1 MRITKISVKK
11 LFGVFDHEIPLNRD
25 SRITIIHGP
34 NGFGKTMLLRMI
46 HGLFT
51 SKLNVFVEVPFRE
64 FRVEFDTNEA
74 VIVRSESAT
83 RGERRRS
90 IIFDDGRLA
99 TSLRSH
105 PNDDHESGWFES
117 MREKVSTHLIGTQ
130 RLWSGIAYEPDLEQ
144 RSSHELSLVARHK
157 VHEHSE
163 SFAQRVHEEMERFDS
178 SIAQLEKLE
187 SELEE
192 LGSLESAETTP
203 IGVIDKRKIDILE
216 RLKNI
221 MDDSQRAWSSS
232 LERNELA
239 TLLKQTIDGL
249 FTFKELLFGEEG
261 GFVIASPDG
270 KTIPLT
276 SLSSGEQ
283 HQLVLFY
290 ELLFLVPRGSLVMID
305 EPELSLHVTWQ
316 RRFIDDIRE
325 TVRLRNFDVLIAT
338 HSPQIVNDKYD
349 WMVDLHNPENELA
362 DDVFEY
368 A

>member
-1 MRITKISVKK
+1 MRITKVSVKK
-11 LFGVFDHEIPLNRD
+11 LFGIFDHEIPLNQE

-34 NGFGKTMLLRMI
+34 NGFGKTVLLRMI
-46 HGLFT
+46 HGLF
-51 SKLNVFVEVPFRE
+51 SSNLKVFIEVPFDE
-64 FRVEFDTNEA
+64 FRVEFESNEA
-74 VIVRSESAT
+74 IIVRSEPAAQ
-83 RGERRRS
+83 GERRRS
-90 IIFDDGRLA
+90 FTLDDGRLA
-99 TSLRSH
+99 TSLRNL
-105 PNDDHESGWFES
+105 PDVDNESGWFES
-117 MREKVSTHLIGTQ
+117 MTEKVSTHLIGTH
-130 RLWSGIAYEPDLEQ
+130 RLWSGMAYESALEQ
-144 RSSHELSLVARHK
+144 SGSHKLSLVARYK

-163 SFAQRVHEEMERFDS
+163 SFAQRIHDEMERFDS
-178 SIAQLEKLE
+178 STAQLETLE

-192 LGSLESAETTP
+192 FGSMESGENIPLGG
-203 IGVIDKRKIDILE
+203 IGKRKINVLE

-221 MDDSQRAWSSS
+221 MDDSRSAWSSS

-249 FTFKELLFGEEG
+249 FTFKELRFGEDG
-261 GFVIASPDG
+261 GFVIVSPDG
-270 KTIPLT
+270 NTIPLT

-316 RRFIDDIRE
+316 RRFIDDIRAI
-325 TVRLRNFDVLIAT
+325 VRLRNFDVLIAT

-349 WMVDLHNPENELA
+349 WMVDLHNPENEHA